1 MDLTPLIIVY
11 LGVKLTAKRILS
23 VGSGDVGLL
32 TELMRR
38 MLTNGEGMHTIIRE
52 ALTWSA
58 TWRNVSFFHTCIA
71 STSRKLLLKKANL
84 IQMFVFHTPQ
94 VNVGEIFIYSHA
106 VFYLWRMSTYCI
118 VMEAKRGKQK
128 NQHKNINEKAKH
140 THMYTH
146 AHTITNTQH
155 RSGGKSGN
163 FKTKLIK
170 SFFGNLMI
178 CITKSITR

>member
-32 TELMRR
+32 AELMRR
-38 MLTNGEGMHTIIRE
+38 MFTNGEGMHTIIRE

-58 TWRNVSFFHTCIA
+58 TWRNVSFFRTCIA
-71 STSRKLLLKKANL
+71 FTSRKLLLKEANL

-106 VFYLWRMSTYCI
+106 VFYLWGMSTYCK

-128 NQHKNINEKAKH
+128 TNIKTSTRKRS
-140 THMYTH
+140 TH
-146 AHTITNTQH
+146 AHIQTLNRGREESLVTLKQ
-155 RSGGKSGN
+155 
-163 FKTKLIK
+163 
-170 SFFGNLMI
+170 NLSNLSLAI
-178 CITKSITR
+178 